1 MAAHWRVPAGLHATA
16 VRLPVEGELP
26 SFAGGTGWLNSHPL
40 TPSDLRGKVVLVDFW
55 TYTCINWLRTLPYL
69 QAWTAKYAS
78 QGLVLIGVHTPE
90 FPFEHNPENVR
101 WALRDMGISYPVAT
115 DNNYAVWSAFDNHYW
130 PALYLADA
138 DGKIRYHHFGEE
150 AYARSEMAIQQLLAE
165 AGAADVGMDLVS
177 VDPGGLAVAAD
188 WETLRSPENYLGY
201 ERTENLASPGGPV
214 PGAHRY
220 TAPDRLLRGEWALAG
235 DWTMAEQAATL
246 TTAGGRILCRFRARD
261 VNLVMGPARPG
272 TTVPFRVL
280 LDGQPPGAAHG
291 LDVDAAG
298 AGTAQRQRLYQ
309 LIRQP
314 GPIADRTIEITFPDP
329 GIQGFA
335 FTFG

>member
-1 MAAHWRVPAGLHATA
+1 MAGLWRGPAGMHAA
-16 VRLPVEGELP
+16 AARLPVEGELP
-26 SFAGGTGWLNSHPL
+26 SFAGATGWLNSPPL
-40 TPSDLRGKVVLVDFW
+40 TPADLRGKVVLVDFW

-69 QAWTAKYAS
+69 QAWAGKYAS
-78 QGLVLIGVHTPE
+78 QGLVLVGVHTPE

-101 WALRDMGISYPVAT
+101 WAVQEMGIGYPVAA
-115 DNNYAVWSAFDNHYW
+115 DNNYAVWAAFGNHYW

-138 DGKIRYHHFGEE
+138 GGIIRYHHFGEG

-165 AGAADVGMDLVS
+165 AGAAVKMELAP
-177 VDPGGLAVAAD
+177 VDPGGLAVPAD

-220 TAPDRLLRGEWALAG
+220 AAPDGLQLNEWALSG

-246 TTAGGRILCRFRARD
+246 TGAGGRITCRFQARD
-261 VNLVMGPARPG
+261 VNLVMGPAKPG
-272 TTVPFRVL
+272 ATVPFRVL
-280 LDGQPPGAAHG
+280 LDGQPPGPAHG
-291 LDVDAAG
+291 LDVAADGAG
-298 AGTAQRQRLYQ
+298 AAQQQRLYQ

-314 GPIADRTIEITFPDP
+314 GPVAERTVEITFPDA
-329 GIQGFA
+329 GIQGYA